1 MTKTSREAKSIAKKL
16 VNERPPTH
24 ILRALPNNP
33 ARGKQVAGGGLNK
46 TNTYKLPAI
55 KKKKKLK

>member
-1 MTKTSREAKSIAKKL
+1 MTKTSREAKSIARKL
-16 VNERPPTH
+16 VNERPPTQ
-24 ILRALPNNP
+24 ILRAFPNNP

-46 TNTYKLPAI
+46 RKTYKPPAI

>member
-1 MTKTSREAKSIAKKL
+1 MTKTSRQSKSIAKKL
-16 VNERPPTH
+16 VNERPPTQT
-24 ILRALPNNP
+24 LRAFPNNP

-46 TNTYKLPAI
+46 TKTYKPPAI

>member
-1 MTKTSREAKSIAKKL
+1 MTKTSRQSKSIAKKL
-16 VNERPPTH
+16 VNERPPTQT
-24 ILRALPNNP
+24 LRAFPNNP

-46 TNTYKLPAI
+46 IKTYKPPAI